1 MKRRERFVALA
12 MLVLAPF
19 FGIAQCVSPMQISYD
34 TLVTG
39 SGNDWYSF
47 EFPKFDGKLGTLT
60 EVHFTSVVTL
70 KYQFELENKEPGTIS
85 NYRVR
90 MVRMDD
96 LMSTALQNPL
106 STTTQKTYGPYT
118 LRGNNGVTGSGP
130 DYMSVGPMY
139 SMDHDTIHNVVFNT
153 ADYLGSGTVMLD
165 YASTTYSAVLGSVNN
180 IFNGTADDTMHFTIT
195 YRYCP
200 TSFLASDVSGFS
212 AFKREDNII
221 LRWQTLNENPD
232 RVYQIERST
241 DGKKFTTIGQL
252 TAKAVED
259 QVAQYQF
266 TDAIAEGESGK
277 VIFRLRQVEKDG
289 TVKYSG
295 LRIVDL
301 GKKPQVGLRVFPN
314 PAKNSVQIVFNN
326 TKKGDWQVDIYG
338 ANGQLMDRSVYYNA
352 LLARIN
358 LTSKFSRGVYVIK
371 ALNKKT
377 QEQYVERL
385 MVQ

>member
-1 MKRRERFVALA
+1 

-19 FGIAQCVSPMQISYD
+19 FSIAQCVNPTVISYD

-39 SGNDWYSF
+39 SGNDWHTF

-70 KYQFELENKEPGTIS
+70 KYKFGLENKEPGTIS

-96 LMSTALQNPL
+96 LMSTALQTPL
-106 STTTQKTYGPYT
+106 STTTQKTYGPYK
-118 LRGNNGVTGSGP
+118 LLGNDGVAGAGA
-130 DYMSVGPMY
+130 DYISVGPMF
-139 SMDHDTIHNVVFNT
+139 SMDHDTIHDIVFNT
-153 ADYLGSGTVMLD
+153 ADFLGSGTVSLD

-180 IFNGTADDTMHFTIT
+180 IFNGTADDTIRFTMS
-195 YRYCP
+195 YHYCA

-212 AFKREDNII
+212 AFKRDNNIVV
-221 LRWQTLNENPD
+221 RWQTLNENKD
-232 RVYQIERST
+232 RVYEIQKST
-241 DGKKFTTIGQL
+241 DGKNFTTIGRL
-252 TAKAVED
+252 NATPAEDKA
-259 QVAQYQF
+259 AQYQF
-266 TDAIAEGESGK
+266 TDAIQEGESGK
-277 VIFRLRQVEKDG
+277 VVFRLRQVEKDG
-289 TVKYSG
+289 IVKYSS
-295 LRIVDL
+295 LRVVDL
-301 GKKPQVGLRVFPN
+301 GTKPQVGLRVFPN
-314 PAKNSVQIVFNN
+314 PAKGAVQIVFNN
-326 TKKGDWQVDIYG
+326 TKRGDWQVDIYG

-352 LLARIN
+352 LLAKID
-358 LTSKFSRGVYVIK
+358 LSSKFSRGLYIIK